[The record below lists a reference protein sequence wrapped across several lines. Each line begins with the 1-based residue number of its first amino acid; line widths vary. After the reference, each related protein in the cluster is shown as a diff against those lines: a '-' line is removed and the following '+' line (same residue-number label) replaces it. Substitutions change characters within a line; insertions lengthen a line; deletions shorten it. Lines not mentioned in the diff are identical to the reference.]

1 MFSHLPS
8 PLRVTR
14 LRFRGPII
22 ETQGMTFITTFKK
35 IAAGAGV
42 AALVTGGLAGVLA
55 MSAPGP
61 VAGAADSLPLR
72 DSAVSPLR
80 NLLGLSGRLRAVSI
94 PSGRVAGSPLAR
106 LVPAL
111 AASTPGVRETGLEA
125 PDGEPIHLISLVPF
139 SEKAGPSWRGY
150 RLGYWPGERP
160 AGRSARYLLPEG
172 FIEVTP
178 ENADLPISTSFRL
191 RDFLTHDQQ
200 NVWPK
205 VLVLRLPLL
214 DKLELIK
221 QALEL
226 RGRSSAVHVMSG
238 FRTPQYNALGVG
250 PLGGR
255 ARDSRHMY
263 GDAADIY
270 VDADGDGRMDDLDH
284 DGRVTV
290 KDAGWLARVAE
301 QVETEYPALTGGI
314 GVYRANAAHG
324 PFVHVDVRGTP
335 ARW

>member
-1 MFSHLPS
+1 MSH
-8 PLRVTR
+8 
-14 LRFRGPII
+14 F
-22 ETQGMTFITTFKK
+22 TTIVRK
-35 IAAGAGV
+35 IAAGTGV
-42 AALVTGGLAGVLA
+42 AGLVVSGLTGVLA
-55 MSAPGP
+55 MAAP
-61 VAGAADSLPLR
+61 VSSRAASDSLPLR
-72 DSAVSPLR
+72 DSLASPLR
-80 NLLGLSGRLRAVSI
+80 SLLGLSGRLRAVSVE
-94 PSGRVAGSPLAR
+94 SGKENQSPIAR

-111 AASTPGVRETGLEA
+111 ASSTPGVRETGLEA
-125 PDGEPIHLISLVPF
+125 PDGEPIHLISLVPLT
-139 SEKAGPSWRGY
+139 EKLGPTWRGY
-150 RLGYWPGERP
+150 RVGYWPGERTNS
-160 AGRSARYLLPEG
+160 RARYLLPDG

-191 RDFLTHDQQ
+191 RDFLTHDQA

-221 QALEL
+221 QALEQ
-226 RGRSSAVHVMSG
+226 RGRPSALRVMSG
-238 FRTPQYNALGVG
+238 FRTPQYNAMGVG

-301 QVETEYPALTGGI
+301 QVEAEYPAMTGGI

>member
-1 MFSHLPS
+1 MS
-8 PLRVTR
+8 
-14 LRFRGPII
+14 RFA
-22 ETQGMTFITTFKK
+22 TTLKNLAA
-35 IAAGAGV
+35 AAG
-42 AALVTGGLAGVLA
+42 VTGLVATGLVSVLA
-55 MSAPGP
+55 MSAPPAAGSP
-61 VAGAADSLPLR
+61 SRGDALSRRDSVAPPLR
-72 DSAVSPLR
+72 S
-80 NLLGLSGRLRAVSI
+80 LLGLSGRLRAVSVQ
-94 PSGRVAGSPLAR
+94 PGRAAESPLAA

-111 AASTPGVRETGLEA
+111 ALSVPGVRETGLET
-125 PDGEPIHLISLVPF
+125 PDGEPIHLISLVPLAQ
-139 SEKAGPSWRGY
+139 KLGPTWRGY
-150 RLGYWPGERP
+150 RVGYWPGERT
-160 AGRSARYLLPEG
+160 GNRSARYLLPDG

-191 RDFLTHDQQ
+191 RDFLTHDQG

-214 DKLELIK
+214 DKLELIA
-221 QALEL
+221 QALEA
-226 RGRSSAVHVMSG
+226 RGRPAALRVMSG

-250 PLGGR
+250 RLGGR

-290 KDAGWLARVAE
+290 RDAGWLARVADR
-301 QVETEYPALTGGI
+301 VESEYPAMTGGI
-314 GVYRANAAHG
+314 GVYRANPVHG